1 MSDKLGSENPGSEN
15 PGRRLPWQGVIVV
28 AGFLLLAALPPLA
41 QMAQQ
46 PFLIRQFIQIMVMGL
61 AAMSLDFIL
70 GFGGLVSFGHAAF
83 VGLAA
88 YTVGILD
95 FHAADDSLFL
105 GLIPGST
112 NALLVW
118 PAAIAVSATAA
129 LVIGLIVTQA
139 SGTFFFMLTLAFAQM
154 IYYGFTGWT
163 LYGADEGLSLNG
175 RSTLPGLNLANN
187 TTYYYVVLAA
197 LLACYL
203 ALRQITRSRFG
214 MVLRGVRQNER
225 RLAAVGI
232 STRPYKLVGFV
243 LAGAFGGVAGILLA
257 NYQTFVSP
265 GDLSWTR
272 SGELISMVVLGG
284 IGTLFGPVLGAAA
297 YLLLQLITG
306 SYTTHWQ
313 AFFGPFLI
321 LVVLFARQGLFG
333 VVVPGATKGGGK
345 AGG

>member
-1 MSDKLGSENPGSEN
+1 MSDIA
-15 PGRRLPWQGVIVV
+15 RAARLR
-28 AGFLLLAALPPLA
+28 AALTILGFVALA
-41 QMAQQ
+41 LVPAWSAATGNT
-46 PFLIRQFIQIMVMGL
+46 FLVRQFIQIMVMGL

-95 FHAADDSLFL
+95 FHASDNSLFM
-105 GLIPGST
+105 GIVPGST
-112 NALLVW
+112 NALVAW
-118 PAAIAVSATAA
+118 PAAIAVSAVAA
-129 LVIGLIVTQA
+129 LAIGLVVTQV

-154 IYYGFTGWT
+154 IYYAFTGWT
-163 LYGADEGLSLNG
+163 LYGADEGLSMTA
-175 RSTLPGLNLANN
+175 RSELPFLDLSNN
-187 TTYYYVVLAA
+187 TTYYYLVLAI
-197 LLACYL
+197 LLACFL
-203 ALRQITRSRFG
+203 LMRRITRSRFG

-232 STRPYKLVGFV
+232 PTRPYKLAAFV
-243 LAGAFGGVAGILLA
+243 LAGAFGGLAGILLA

-265 GDLSWTR
+265 GDLSWAR

-297 YLLLQLITG
+297 YLLLELVIG

-333 VVVPGATKGGGK
+333 LFTPALATGRK